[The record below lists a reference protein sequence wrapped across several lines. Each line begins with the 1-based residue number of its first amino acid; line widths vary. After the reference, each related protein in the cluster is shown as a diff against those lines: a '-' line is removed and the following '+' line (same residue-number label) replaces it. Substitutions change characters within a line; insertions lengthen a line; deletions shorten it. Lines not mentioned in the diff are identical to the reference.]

1 MRAFIA
7 IELPDTVRRQ
17 LSEIVAQLRKT
28 GVKATWVQPDR
39 MHLTL
44 RFLGDVQKEQIDIIA
59 DAVRQP
65 LSLHD
70 AFSLVSDGLGA
81 FPNLRRPSVIWAT
94 IAPLDPN
101 LARVQQFA
109 ETAARSAGLA
119 AETKAYHPHI
129 TLARVRN
136 PAAAR
141 ALGAAV
147 ESYPA
152 FRTDAFDVSHVSLFL
167 SELTPRGP
175 VYTRIHEFPMKRSV
189 S

>member
-7 IELPDTVRRQ
+7 IELPDAVRRP
-17 LSEIVAQLRKT
+17 LSEIVVQLRKV
-28 GVKATWVQPDR
+28 GVKATWVQSDR

-44 RFLGDVQKEQIDIIA
+44 RFLGDVQSEQIDTIA
-59 DAVRQP
+59 DALRQP
-65 LSLHD
+65 FALHD
-70 AFSLVSDGLGA
+70 AFFLVSDGLGA
-81 FPNLRRPSVIWAT
+81 FPNLRRPSVIWAA
-94 IAPLDPN
+94 IAPLDPD
-101 LARVQQFA
+101 LARVQQLA
-109 ETAARSAGLA
+109 ETAAQSAGLP
-119 AETKAYHPHI
+119 AETKVYHPHI

-147 ESYPA
+147 ESYPP
-152 FRTDAFDVSHVSLFL
+152 FRTDAFEVSHVSLFS